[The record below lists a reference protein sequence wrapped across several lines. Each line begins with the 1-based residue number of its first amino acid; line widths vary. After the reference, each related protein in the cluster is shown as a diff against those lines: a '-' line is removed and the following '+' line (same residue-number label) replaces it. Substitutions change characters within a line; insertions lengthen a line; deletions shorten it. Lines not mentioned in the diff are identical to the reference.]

1 MIVGISRISG
11 TPPSQITQQWQ
22 ESVQNRPD
30 LINNPN
36 ILTPDPASQGL
47 GQGGNPF
54 GSLTAPS
61 DLFNHSEQNAIVS
74 FQREKPTHQFS
85 RWGQE
90 FFGNADA
97 QDEKDFVNSAGE
109 TAAENTY
116 GGVKAHED
124 AHYYVAQEYGIQ
136 TGPSVVDMG
145 GNGIAEGGHV
155 SLQTNE
161 FDPNRAMTE
170 GMSYVDSF
178 RRSMGEGLIASAE
191 APQNVIAR
199 YGTTQGLIDSGYG
212 ELSEADKNIAAKGR
226 QNLAIV
232 DRWKSSPH
240 GQLAQAQAEANG
252 AKGELT
258 PQQKEMN
265 AHLASHPDLMRAYLN
280 GNLS

>member
-11 TPPSQITQQWQ
+11 TPPSQMTQQWQ
-22 ESVQNRPD
+22 DSVQERPN
-30 LINNPN
+30 LINNPT
-36 ILTPDPASQGL
+36 ILNPNPTIQGL

-54 GSLTAPS
+54 GSLTPPS
-61 DLFNHSEQNAIVS
+61 DSFQNSGQNAIAS

-97 QDEKDFVNSAGE
+97 QDEKYFVNSAGE

-124 AHYYVAQEYGIQ
+124 AHYYVAQQFGIQ
-136 TGPSVVDMG
+136 TGPPVVEMG
-145 GNGIAEGGHV
+145 GNGIADGGHV
-155 SLQTNE
+155 SLQTHE

-212 ELSEADKNIAAKGR
+212 ELSEPDKNIAAQGH
-226 QNLAIV
+226 QNLERV
-232 DRWKSSPH
+232 DRWKNSPH

-265 AHLASHPDLMRAYLN
+265 AHLALHPDLMRAYLN